1 MKKAPLL
8 TAKYVPTYVFVTSLF
23 LLWGVAITMGDL
35 LNLRFQKV
43 LNVSLADSGLVQF
56 SIFGAYFVMGI
67 PAGLFMKKYGYKN
80 GVLLGLALYA
90 IGAFMFY
97 PAAEAQSFDF
107 FRLALFVLAC
117 GLATLETVAH
127 PFSAALGHEDTS
139 EQRINLSQ
147 TFNGIGAI
155 LGPYLG
161 SKIILSNTPTG
172 DIVHDLNPVKYL
184 YIAIGIVVA
193 TVAISFTFVKV
204 PPLIEATE
212 DKAESE
218 SLLASFKALFK
229 KRHFI
234 WACLAQFFNVAAQ
247 GATWAYFLNYAVKYI
262 PNMTDEKAG
271 EYFSFSM
278 VLLLA
283 GRAVGT
289 YLMRFIKPNI
299 LLAIFAGANILMCII
314 ISQTWGWISFIALMM
329 LNFFM
334 SIMFPTIFG
343 LGLRNLGTHK
353 QNASSFI
360 VMGVVGGAIFPRI
373 MGKVADVNVAQSYLM
388 PIICYVVILLFGLV
402 FSKPKN

>member
-8 TAKYVPTYVFVTSLF
+8 TSKYVPTYVFVTSLF
-23 LLWGVAITMGDL
+23 LLWGIAITMGDL
-35 LNLRFQKV
+35 LNRRFQTV

-67 PAGLFMKKYGYKN
+67 PAGMFMKKYGYKN
-80 GVLLGLALYA
+80 GVILGLALYA

-107 FRLALFVLAC
+107 FRLALFILAC

-147 TFNGIGAI
+147 TFNGVGAI
-155 LGPYLG
+155 IGPVLG
-161 SKIILSNTPTG
+161 SYIILRNVPTG
-172 DIVHDLNPVKYL
+172 DVVVDLAPVKYL
-184 YIAIGIVVA
+184 YIAIGLVVTA
-193 TVAISFTFVKV
+193 VAVSFSFIKV
-204 PPLIEATE
+204 PALT
-212 DKAESE
+212 SE
-218 SLLASFKALFK
+218 SAEDEGGSAGPKKGLFQH
-229 KRHFI
+229 RHFI
-234 WACLAQFFNVAAQ
+234 WAAIAQFFNVAAQ
-247 GATWAYFLNYAVKYI
+247 GATWAFFINYAVKYI
-262 PNMTDEKAG
+262 PDMTDEKAG
-271 EYFSFSM
+271 YYFSFSM

-289 YLMRFIKPNI
+289 FLMRFIKPNI
-299 LLAIFAGANILMCII
+299 LLAIFAGANIVMCLI
-314 ISQTWGWISFIALMM
+314 ISQTWGWASFIALMM

-343 LGLRNLGTHK
+343 LGLRNLGEYK
-353 QNASSFI
+353 QRASSFI
-360 VMGVVGGAIFPRI
+360 VMGVVGGAVFPPI
-373 MGKVADVNVAQSYLM
+373 MGMVADVDVAQSYLT
-388 PIICYVVILLFGLV
+388 PIVCYAVILLFGLV

>member
-35 LNLRFQKV
+35 LNRRFQTV
-43 LNVSLADSGLVQF
+43 LNVSIADSGLVQF

-127 PFSAALGHEDTS
+127 PFSAALGHEETS

-147 TFNGIGAI
+147 TFNGVGAI
-155 LGPYLG
+155 IGPVLG
-161 SKIILSNTPTG
+161 SYIMLRNVPTG
-172 DIVHDLNPVKYL
+172 DVVADLAPVKYL
-184 YIAIGIVVA
+184 YIVIGAVVA
-193 TVAISFTFVKV
+193 AVAISFSFIKV
-204 PPLIEATE
+204 PPLTSEA
-212 DKAESE
+212 SE
-218 SLLASFKALFK
+218 TDEASSATPQKSLFAH
-229 KRHFI
+229 RHFI
-234 WACLAQFFNVAAQ
+234 WAAIAQFFNVAAQ
-247 GATWAYFLNYAVKYI
+247 GATWAFFINYAVKYI
-262 PNMTDEKAG
+262 PDMTDEKAG
-271 EYFSFSM
+271 YYFAFSM

-289 YLMRFIKPNI
+289 FLMRFIKPNI
-299 LLAIFAGANILMCII
+299 LLAIFAGANIVMCLI
-314 ISQTWGWISFIALMM
+314 ISQTWGWASFIALMM

-343 LGLRNLGTHK
+343 LGLRNLGPLK
-353 QNASSFI
+353 PQASSYI
-360 VMGVVGGAIFPRI
+360 VMGVVGGAVFPPI
-373 MGKVADVNVAQSYLM
+373 MGKVADIDVAQSYLM

>member
-35 LNLRFQKV
+35 LNRRFQTV
-43 LNVSLADSGLVQF
+43 LNVSIADSGLVQF

-127 PFSAALGHEDTS
+127 PFSAALGHEETS

-147 TFNGIGAI
+147 TFNGVGAI
-155 LGPYLG
+155 IGPVLG
-161 SKIILSNTPTG
+161 SYIMLRNVPTG
-172 DIVHDLNPVKYL
+172 DVVADLAPVKYL
-184 YIAIGIVVA
+184 YIVIGAVVA
-193 TVAISFTFVKV
+193 AVAISFSFIKV
-204 PPLIEATE
+204 PPLTSEA
-212 DKAESE
+212 SE
-218 SLLASFKALFK
+218 TDEAASAMPQKGLFAH
-229 KRHFI
+229 RHFI
-234 WACLAQFFNVAAQ
+234 WAAIAQFFNVAAQ
-247 GATWAYFLNYAVKYI
+247 GATWAFFINYAVKYI
-262 PNMTDEKAG
+262 PDMTDEKAG
-271 EYFSFSM
+271 YYFAFSM

-289 YLMRFIKPNI
+289 FLMRFIKPNI
-299 LLAIFAGANILMCII
+299 LLAIFAGANIVMCLI
-314 ISQTWGWISFIALMM
+314 ISQTWGWTSFIALMM

-343 LGLRNLGTHK
+343 LGLRNLGPLK
-353 QNASSFI
+353 PQASSYI
-360 VMGVVGGAIFPRI
+360 VMGVVGGAVFPPI
-373 MGKVADVNVAQSYLM
+373 MGKVADIDVAQSYLM

>member
-23 LLWGVAITMGDL
+23 LLWGIAITMGDL
-35 LNLRFQKV
+35 LNRRFQTV
-43 LNVSLADSGLVQF
+43 LNVSIADSGLVQF

-127 PFSAALGHEDTS
+127 PFSAALGHEETS

-147 TFNGIGAI
+147 TFNGVGAI
-155 LGPYLG
+155 IGPVVG
-161 SKIILSNTPTG
+161 SYIMLRNVPTG
-172 DIVHDLNPVKYL
+172 DVVADLAPVKYL
-184 YIAIGIVVA
+184 YIVIGAVVA
-193 TVAISFTFVKV
+193 AVAISFSFIKV
-204 PPLIEATE
+204 PPLT
-212 DKAESE
+212 AESAD
-218 SLLASFKALFK
+218 SDDAASATPQKGLFAH
-229 KRHFI
+229 RHFI
-234 WACLAQFFNVAAQ
+234 WAAIAQFFNVAAQ
-247 GATWAYFLNYAVKYI
+247 GATWAFFINYAVKYI
-262 PNMTDEKAG
+262 PDMTDEKAG
-271 EYFSFSM
+271 YYFAFSM

-289 YLMRFIKPNI
+289 FLMRFIKPNV
-299 LLAIFAGANILMCII
+299 LLAIFAGANILMCLI
-314 ISQTWGWISFIALMM
+314 ISQTWGWASFIALMM

-343 LGLRNLGTHK
+343 LGLRNLGPLK
-353 QNASSFI
+353 PQASSYI
-360 VMGVVGGAIFPRI
+360 VMGVVGGAVFPPI
-373 MGKVADVNVAQSYLM
+373 MGKVADIDVAQSYLM

>member
-23 LLWGVAITMGDL
+23 LLWGIAITMGDL
-35 LNLRFQKV
+35 LNRRFQTV
-43 LNVSLADSGLVQF
+43 LNVSIADSGLVQF

-127 PFSAALGHEDTS
+127 PFSAALGHEETS

-147 TFNGIGAI
+147 TFNGVGAI
-155 LGPYLG
+155 IGPVVG
-161 SKIILSNTPTG
+161 SYIMLRNVPTG
-172 DIVHDLNPVKYL
+172 DVVADLAPVKYL
-184 YIAIGIVVA
+184 YIVIGAVVA
-193 TVAISFTFVKV
+193 AVAISFSFIKV
-204 PPLIEATE
+204 PPLTAEASGS
-212 DKAESE
+212 DES
-218 SLLASFKALFK
+218 ASGTPQKGLFAH
-229 KRHFI
+229 RHFI
-234 WACLAQFFNVAAQ
+234 WAAIAQFFNVAAQ
-247 GATWAYFLNYAVKYI
+247 GATWAFFINYAVKYI
-262 PNMTDEKAG
+262 PDMTDEKAG
-271 EYFSFSM
+271 YYFAFSM

-289 YLMRFIKPNI
+289 FLMRFVKPNI
-299 LLAIFAGANILMCII
+299 LLAIFAGANILMCLI
-314 ISQTWGWISFIALMM
+314 ISQTWGWASFIALMM

-343 LGLRNLGTHK
+343 LGLRNLGPLK
-353 QNASSFI
+353 PQASSYI
-360 VMGVVGGAIFPRI
+360 VMGVVGGAVFPPI
-373 MGKVADVNVAQSYLM
+373 MGKVADIDVAQSYLM

>member
-35 LNLRFQKV
+35 LNRRFQTV
-43 LNVSLADSGLVQF
+43 LNVSIADSGLVQF

-127 PFSAALGHEDTS
+127 PFSAALGHEETS

-147 TFNGIGAI
+147 TFNGVGAI
-155 LGPYLG
+155 IGPVLG
-161 SKIILSNTPTG
+161 SYIMLRNVPTG
-172 DIVHDLNPVKYL
+172 DVVADLAPVKYL
-184 YIAIGIVVA
+184 YIVIGAVVA
-193 TVAISFTFVKV
+193 AVAISFSFIKV
-204 PPLIEATE
+204 PPLTSEA
-212 DKAESE
+212 SE
-218 SLLASFKALFK
+218 TDEAASATPQKGLFAH
-229 KRHFI
+229 RHFI
-234 WACLAQFFNVAAQ
+234 WAAIAQFFNVAAQ
-247 GATWAYFLNYAVKYI
+247 GATWAFFINYAVKYI
-262 PNMTDEKAG
+262 PDMTDEKAG
-271 EYFSFSM
+271 YYFAFSM

-289 YLMRFIKPNI
+289 FLMRFIKPNI
-299 LLAIFAGANILMCII
+299 LLAIFAGANIVMCLI
-314 ISQTWGWISFIALMM
+314 ISQTWGWTSFIALMM

-343 LGLRNLGTHK
+343 LGLRNLGPLK
-353 QNASSFI
+353 PQASSYI
-360 VMGVVGGAIFPRI
+360 VMGVVGGAVFPPI
-373 MGKVADVNVAQSYLM
+373 MGKVADIDVAQSYLM

>member
-8 TAKYVPTYVFVTSLF
+8 TSKYVPTYVFVTSLF
-23 LLWGVAITMGDL
+23 LLWGIAITMGDL
-35 LNLRFQKV
+35 LNRRFQTV

-80 GVLLGLALYA
+80 GVLLGLGLYA
-90 IGAFMFY
+90 IGAFLFY
-97 PAAEAQSFDF
+97 PAAEAESFGF
-107 FRLALFVLAC
+107 FRAALFILAC

-147 TFNGIGAI
+147 TFNGVGAI
-155 LGPYLG
+155 IGPVLG
-161 SKIILSNTPTG
+161 SYIILRNVPTG
-172 DIVHDLNPVKYL
+172 DAAVDLAPVKYL
-184 YIAIGIVVA
+184 YIAIGLVVA
-193 TVAISFTFVKV
+193 TVAVAFSFIKV
-204 PPLIEATE
+204 PPLT
-212 DKAESE
+212 SE
-218 SLLASFKALFK
+218 SSEEETVNSGPKKGLFEH
-229 KRHFI
+229 RHFI
-234 WACLAQFFNVAAQ
+234 WAAIAQFFNVAAQ
-247 GATWAYFLNYAVKYI
+247 GATWAFFINYAIKYI
-262 PNMTDEKAG
+262 PDMTDEKAG
-271 EYFSFSM
+271 YYFSFSM

-289 YLMRFIKPNI
+289 FLMRFIKPNI
-299 LLAIFAGANILMCII
+299 LLAIFAGANIVMCLI
-314 ISQTWGWISFIALMM
+314 ISQTWGWVSFIALMM

-343 LGLRNLGTHK
+343 LGLRNLGEHK
-353 QNASSFI
+353 QRASSFI
-360 VMGVVGGAIFPRI
+360 VMGVVGGAVFPPI
-373 MGKVADVNVAQSYLM
+373 MGKVADINVAQSYLL

>member
-23 LLWGVAITMGDL
+23 LLWGIAITMGDL
-35 LNLRFQKV
+35 LNRRFQTV

-67 PAGLFMKKYGYKN
+67 PAGIFMKKYGYKN

-90 IGAFMFY
+90 IGAFLFY
-97 PAAEAQSFDF
+97 PAAEAQSFGF
-107 FRLALFVLAC
+107 FRAALFILAC

-147 TFNGIGAI
+147 TFNGVGAI
-155 LGPYLG
+155 IGPVLG
-161 SKIILSNTPTG
+161 SYIILRNVPTG
-172 DIVHDLNPVKYL
+172 DVVVDLAPVKYL
-184 YIAIGIVVA
+184 YIAIGLVVA
-193 TVAISFTFVKV
+193 TVAVAFSFIKV
-204 PPLIEATE
+204 PPLT
-212 DKAESE
+212 AESSE
-218 SLLASFKALFK
+218 DETASNGPKKGLFQH
-229 KRHFI
+229 RHFI
-234 WACLAQFFNVAAQ
+234 WAAIAQFFNVAAQ
-247 GATWAYFLNYAVKYI
+247 GATWAFFINYAVKYI
-262 PNMTDEKAG
+262 PEMTDEKAG
-271 EYFSFSM
+271 YYFSFSM

-289 YLMRFIKPNI
+289 FLMRFIRPNL
-299 LLAIFAGANILMCII
+299 LLAIFAGANIVMCLI
-314 ISQTWGWISFIALMM
+314 ISQTWGWVSFIALMM

-343 LGLRNLGTHK
+343 LGLRNLGEHK
-353 QNASSFI
+353 QRASSFI
-360 VMGVVGGAIFPRI
+360 VMGVVGGAVFPPI
-373 MGKVADVNVAQSYLM
+373 MGKVADIDVAQSYLT
-388 PIICYVVILLFGLV
+388 PIVCYAVVLLFGLV

>member
-35 LNLRFQKV
+35 LNRRFQTV
-43 LNVSLADSGLVQF
+43 LNVSIADSGLVQF

-127 PFSAALGHEDTS
+127 PFSAALGHEETS

-147 TFNGIGAI
+147 TFNGVGAI
-155 LGPYLG
+155 IGPVLG
-161 SKIILSNTPTG
+161 SYIMLRNVPTG
-172 DIVHDLNPVKYL
+172 DVVADLAPVKYL
-184 YIAIGIVVA
+184 YIVIGAVVA
-193 TVAISFTFVKV
+193 AVAISFSFIKV
-204 PPLIEATE
+204 PPLT
-212 DKAESE
+212 AESAD
-218 SLLASFKALFK
+218 SDDAPSATPQKGLFAH
-229 KRHFI
+229 RHFI
-234 WACLAQFFNVAAQ
+234 WAAIAQFFNVAAQ
-247 GATWAYFLNYAVKYI
+247 GATWAFFINYAVKYI
-262 PNMTDEKAG
+262 PDMTDEKAG
-271 EYFSFSM
+271 YYFAFSM

-289 YLMRFIKPNI
+289 FLMRFIKPNI
-299 LLAIFAGANILMCII
+299 LLAIFAGANIVMCLI
-314 ISQTWGWISFIALMM
+314 ISQTWGWASFIALMM

-343 LGLRNLGTHK
+343 LGLRNLGPLK
-353 QNASSFI
+353 PQASSYI
-360 VMGVVGGAIFPRI
+360 VMGVVGGAVFPPI
-373 MGKVADVNVAQSYLM
+373 MGKVADIDVAQSYLM